1 MSLKQLVEEWESHN
15 GRNLGTQIGRSR
27 EDLNEKLDGEKEF
40 TFGEGERLAHA
51 LGISLEGLAK
61 LMQPT
66 TKQTSGDT
74 RAIRK
79 PNSSAEYLKAQRKSL
94 GRSTRDAAHAIGV
107 SAATR

>member
-1 MSLKQLVEEWESHN
+1 
-15 GRNLGTQIGRSR
+15 
-27 EDLNEKLDGEKEF
+27 
-40 TFGEGERLAHA
+40 
-51 LGISLEGLAK
+51 
-61 LMQPT
+61 MQPT